1 MCAEANRIPPA
12 SASSSDAAEKVQLV
26 ITTADAAAEIFV
38 VDGDLRLCARGIGK
52 LDTRLTP
59 GIYKVKI
66 RTGLSTQEEYM
77 VLRDAPV
84 QKQFAPLSF
93 STPVPLTDTAK
104 THEYHELA
112 AFEQSGKTHVKAGQG
127 SSIFVFAR
135 DWTSGSPA
143 GPASPRPSFN
153 PAGGLKLK
161 SLDGNVIADLEQS
174 SATSLQLDPDKSHD
188 PWAACAIE
196 ANPGAYLLSVETPEG
211 QLAQTVIA
219 PPNWHTHIFLL
230 QHSYGPD
237 QMKRADLAGGSI
249 MLSQTRQFTP
259 NQDEARLVELARLG
273 LTEQRKVLSSDLRQM
288 LSLKFTDPM
297 LGIFAGHLMLNDPSP
312 DLQLLSTV
320 VENLRSLLQYP
331 HPDVDAL
338 ALKLRTGPVLEV
350 RIPPMLRRSWSIILD
365 ASVDQRAM
373 VMRDSPAAGVI
384 GRVCS
389 VDPWLICLRAA
400 PTEAETDEV
409 RRSVFKDV
417 LDDHLARVQRGE
429 SEADSQS
436 SVVTRGL
443 QRAPFQGL
451 LRAADKKPTESVEFE
466 AAPGEGE
473 GFMRGGPAEGVEF
486 EAAPGEGE
494 ASEGAPTESVESEP
508 VPGEEFNLWGEMK
521 NAPVASKSKSITEAQ
536 VKELIHT
543 LGVPR
548 FYLEDLLKES
558 GITLSE
564 K

>member
-1 MCAEANRIPPA
+1 
-12 SASSSDAAEKVQLV
+12 VQLV
-26 ITTADAAAEIFV
+26 ITTADTAAEVFV

-66 RTGLSTQEEYM
+66 RTGLATQEEYV

-84 QKQFAPLSF
+84 QKQFARLLF

-104 THEYHELA
+104 THEYHESA
-112 AFEQSGKTHVKAGQG
+112 AFQQSGQTHVKAGQG

-135 DWTSGSPA
+135 DWTPGPPA
-143 GPASPRPSFN
+143 NPASPRPWFN
-153 PAGGLKLK
+153 PAAGLKLK
-161 SLDGNVIADLEQS
+161 SLDGNLIADLEQS
-174 SATSLQLDPDKSHD
+174 AVTSLQLDPDKSHD
-188 PWAACAIE
+188 PWAACTVE
-196 ANPGAYLLSVETPEG
+196 VNPGPYLLSVQTPEG
-211 QLAQTVIA
+211 ELAQTVIA
-219 PPNWHTHIFLL
+219 PPNWHSHIFLL

-237 QMKRADLAGGSI
+237 PKEKRPNLAGGAI
-249 MLSQTRQFTP
+249 MLSPTQQFTP
-259 NQDEARLVELARLG
+259 NEDEARLVELARLG
-273 LTEQRKVLSSDLRQM
+273 LTEQRKVLSSDLRRM

-297 LGIFAGHLMLNDPSP
+297 LGIFAGHLMLTDPSP

-320 VENLRSLLQYP
+320 VENLRSFLQYP

-338 ALKLRTGPVLEV
+338 ALTLHTGPVLEV

-373 VMRDSPAAGVI
+373 VMRDSPAADII
-384 GRVCS
+384 GRLCS
-389 VDPWLICLRAA
+389 VDPWLICVRAA
-400 PTEAETDEV
+400 PTEADTEEV

-429 SEADSQS
+429 REPESES

-443 QRAPFQGL
+443 ERAPFQGL
-451 LRAADKKPTESVEFE
+451 LRVGGEGPAESVEFE
-466 AAPGEGE
+466 PASGEGE
-473 GFMRGGPAEGVEF
+473 GLERAPAEGVEF
-486 EAAPGEGE
+486 EPAPGEE
-494 ASEGAPTESVESEP
+494 EGFMRAPAEGGQFAHA
-508 VPGEEFNLWGEMK
+508 PGEERKFEATFDKGRVFEGALR
-521 NAPVASKSKSITEAQ
+521 SKSITQTQ

-548 FYLEDLLKES
+548 FYLEDLLKDS